1 MTKVVLIVLLW
12 MHDGSV
18 HVEAEVVAACPNR
31 GFVYQKYEA
40 LKAKG
45 AMHDWHAWCYPVY
58 VEPLKEKIEA
68 L

>member
-12 MHDGSV
+12 MHDGSL
-18 HVEAEVVAACPNR
+18 HVEASQVAACPKR
-31 GFVYQKYEA
+31 AAVYQKYEA

-45 AMHDWHAWCYPVY
+45 AMHDWNAWCYPVRIQ
-58 VEPLKEKIEA
+58 PLKEETEV